1 MAGLRDQ
8 VISPVSKMEG
18 EGRYSTPTGPRRDE
32 VLDRAAGSLGATL
45 EAMDV
50 AVADPPRLT
59 WQQTALAQ
67 ALGTFG
73 GAAPDDAKVGG
84 ARGKGRASIEA
95 ADGGGALKNPITL
108 GGSFGGG
115 PQEGPANVKLFRYD
129 PRNGASFCGGLVNSS
144 KKGPKH
150 FCISTHCGLG
160 HSKKVFDQLRDG
172 DYYIIE
178 PGPRGGGLSQTLRA
192 YLEPSL
198 PKAAAERSSDNKE
211 VLGGINSMEGW
222 LSLFRYLTDVEARG
236 GGEEVNPGLVGF
248 VARAQLSAFKT
259 PLRDNSKRTR
269 DAMTWDDE
277 EELPP
282 AILGLQD
289 AIMGIQ
295 GKLGVRYP
303 MAGYVTLHGGLKNL
317 EEDVCTVQ
325 ESLDAQL
332 NAMHVT
338 NQAEIGALKY
348 EAAQASARSHEVKR
362 WMEQT
367 QATGRGTAE
376 NPTRS
381 HQLQTEV
388 VALRGRVDFLEGA
401 FTQIATYITTLK
413 DKVDN
418 GGGSGPVPGHYVS
431 KLDFDT
437 LSREVQVALSGFR
450 QKMKGAPL
458 EFGGHS
464 FQGLDSCV
472 AWARTYMPENTYQC
486 IPGMF
491 YGLCLIRESVLYKQ
505 DI

>member
-1 MAGLRDQ
+1 
-8 VISPVSKMEG
+8 V
-18 EGRYSTPTGPRRDE
+18 
-32 VLDRAAGSLGATL
+32 
-45 EAMDV
+45 
-50 AVADPPRLT
+50 
-59 WQQTALAQ
+59 
-67 ALGTFG
+67 
-73 GAAPDDAKVGG
+73 
-84 ARGKGRASIEA
+84 
-95 ADGGGALKNPITL
+95 
-108 GGSFGGG
+108 
-115 PQEGPANVKLFRYD
+115 
-129 PRNGASFCGGLVNSS
+129 
-144 KKGPKH
+144 
-150 FCISTHCGLG
+150 
-160 HSKKVFDQLRDG
+160 
-172 DYYIIE
+172 
-178 PGPRGGGLSQTLRA
+178 

-198 PKAAAERSSDNKE
+198 PKAADERSSDNKE
-211 VLGGINSMEGW
+211 VLGGINSIEGW

-236 GGEEVNPGLVGF
+236 GGEEVNPGLVDF
-248 VARAQLSAFKT
+248 VARAQLSVFKT
-259 PLRDNSKRTR
+259 PLRDNSKHTL
-269 DAMTWDDE
+269 DAMMWDDE

-303 MAGYVTLHGGLKNL
+303 TAGYVTLHGGLKNL

-325 ESLDAQL
+325 EGLDAQL
-332 NAMHVT
+332 RAMHVT

-348 EAAQASARSHEVKR
+348 ETAQASARSHEVKR

-367 QATGRGTAE
+367 QGTDGGTSE
-376 NPTRS
+376 NPTRL

-401 FTQIATYITTLK
+401 FTQIATYVTTLK

-418 GGGSGPVPGHYVS
+418 GGGSGPVPGHYVA

-437 LSREVQVALSGFR
+437 LSREVRVELSGFR
-450 QKMKGAPL
+450 QEMKAPPL

-505 DI
+505 DMREDDIQVHRVQQSPMQSTVVESVNTAVPSILEGPKTYALKDPKYDFGALKTYAEWKPTNGQPGVSTRLKEGLKSAWQQIRGAIDMFLSASPVARGVMNEMLAEYKILTSQLFIMELLTLYYEEIVSKTGGGSPPQQGGQGVMLGPHHQVSQDHS